1 MVLNDTILNVLMVT
15 VEWMF
20 KGWYTLKKPDYFR
33 EYRSI
38 FSFLWIIVPVVHKLV
53 GLPAV
58 WDRNPITDHHN
69 PKLA

>member
-1 MVLNDTILNVLMVT
+1 MDVYRVV
-15 VEWMF
+15 
-20 KGWYTLKKPDYFR
+20 TLKKPDYFR
-33 EYRSI
+33 EHRSI
-38 FSFLWIIVPVVHKLV
+38 FSFLWIIVPVVHELV